1 MPRCGACIGI
11 RELTYL
17 WHCAHCSSGQLVSYT
32 ENNAERPA
40 LKYRLAPRRM
50 PGQLQLE
57 GY

>member
-1 MPRCGACIGI
+1 MARCGACIDI

-17 WHCAHCSSGQLVSYT
+17 WHCAHCSSSQLVSYPEKT
-32 ENNAERPA
+32 ESPA
-40 LKYRLAPRRM
+40 LEYRLAPRRM